1 VATPSLS
8 CGELDLAGAAGG
20 AAAAARGPDIV
31 VDLVALELIGSSG
44 LAALARRAEAG
55 PACWA

>member
-1 VATPSLS
+1 LS

-20 AAAAARGPDIV
+20 AAAAARGPDLV
-31 VDLVALELIGSSG
+31 VDLVALELIDSSG